1 MFRWNHI
8 AAVIMSTAM
17 MFSMMPM
24 GVTAAEPAGAETGVQ
39 PEQLET
45 GIADAGEYTGAGE
58 RTGFRVVNL
67 SVNGTDPETVEIGAA
82 AERAVGEGRDTA
94 NGAVTGTDPDAASDG
109 VSGGTGT
116 AGGTG
121 TGGAGGSGTSDTG
134 TAGGTGGSDAGSTAA
149 DNDGSG
155 DAGTGSA
162 GTDSGAVSDGT
173 DPAAEEGVNDESSA
187 TGTDSAADAST
198 AEEAASDVAL
208 VSIHGIVEQEFVQ
221 YCEIDSEEMAGQYFD
236 RDEDGTD
243 ADSKRETAAGDGLKG
258 VDKLIYDALREAVAE
273 IAAGRRDTGLV
284 KIPIPAGTP
293 GIKSRYTAE
302 DLGLEYVY
310 SGSLNPDLAEALEK
324 AAPVHYD
331 EIMECLIADSSYEMF
346 PLTGGV
352 EKPAGSVFPF
362 HVSGSGDDLDVYP
375 DDHVEIVL
383 IPADE
388 FADPDSGRYAID
400 TTRVRI
406 VRVASHAAKK
416 ITRSAASVANKTGM
430 IPVTK

>member
-17 MFSMMPM
+17 LFSMMPM

-82 AERAVGEGRDTA
+82 AERAAGEGRDTA
-94 NGAVTGTDPDAASDG
+94 DGAVTGTDPDAASDG

-352 EKPAGSVFPF
+352 EKPAGNVFPF